1 MHLILEASW
10 RSCLKWCNNWI
21 NISHSTS
28 LIHMHN
34 AHYNT
39 ISKHE
44 LIIFTRTIRN
54 TTQCLISK
62 KISCSDFF
70 SPSMNH
76 KHITYLCIHRVLSFY
91 LYTKIKKMLV
101 ASSRNIAH
109 ASRNKISNDEFISP
123 SESIWHLIKHILFR
137 LPIRLLYL
145 NIKFNSSFILLNMK
159 LYEINRMVPFWM
171 CLKTSFISFG
181 LINIQFI

>member
-1 MHLILEASW
+1 
-10 RSCLKWCNNWI
+10 
-21 NISHSTS
+21 
-28 LIHMHN
+28 MHN

-145 NIKFNSSFILLNMK
+145 NIKFNSSIILLNVK
-159 LYEINRMVPFWM
+159 LYEISSWIEW
-171 CLKTSFISFG
+171 SIYISYRV
-181 LINIQFI
+181 

>member
-1 MHLILEASW
+1 
-10 RSCLKWCNNWI
+10 
-21 NISHSTS
+21 
-28 LIHMHN
+28 MHN

-76 KHITYLCIHRVLSFY
+76 KRITYLCIHRVLSFY

-145 NIKFNSSFILLNMK
+145 NVNSNSSFILLNMK
-159 LYEINRMVPFWM
+159 LYEILRSDQYTTHIGHNELYSFQWVTYEQFSSRINRMVPFWM
-171 CLKTSFISFG
+171 CFIHRCVCCSFSF
-181 LINIQFI
+181 